1 MKNFIVN
8 LRPRKCHIYCLGAAK
23 TGTTSLA
30 QMLSQQ
36 RRSAH
41 EPETAETNQI
51 IIDYLTKKLSKAD
64 VIRIL
69 KKRDRRLNLEFESSH
84 PLGYVA
90 EFLPELF
97 KKSKF
102 IITYRDPK
110 AWLKSRVNFHQG
122 RDPEEWRAY
131 RDFIWNKHF
140 DGFPAEEEVLKN
152 SGLSSLDSYL
162 KQYIEQYEL
171 LLEYLPADRTLL
183 LRTEEIDAST
193 AKLEKFCGKRSPLSE
208 LTPKRTNTFTPSSS
222 LLDEIDTEYVEEK
235 VNKLLA
241 NSKVTER
248 LFSKF
253 TSNS

>member
-1 MKNFIVN
+1 MKQFIAN

-51 IIDYLTKKLSKAD
+51 IIDYLTKKLSKDD

-84 PLGYVA
+84 PLGYLA
-90 EFLPELF
+90 EVLPELF

-102 IITYRDPK
+102 IITYREPK
-110 AWLKSRVNFHQG
+110 AWLKSRVNFHKG
-122 RDPEEWRAY
+122 KDPEAWRAY
-131 RDFIWNKHF
+131 RNYIWNKHF
-140 DGFPAEEEVLKN
+140 DGFPVEETILKN
-152 SGLSSLDSYL
+152 SGLFSLDAYL

-171 LLEYLPADRTLL
+171 LLEHLPADRTLL
-183 LRTEEIDAST
+183 LKTEEIDTST
-193 AKLEKFCGKRSPLSE
+193 AQLEKFCGKRSPLTK
-208 LTPKRTNTFTPSSS
+208 LTPKRTNIYTPSSS
-222 LLDEIDTEYVEEK
+222 LLDDINPEYLEKK

-241 NSKVTER
+241 ASNISEK
-248 LFSKF
+248 LFRKF
-253 TSNS
+253 YNNP